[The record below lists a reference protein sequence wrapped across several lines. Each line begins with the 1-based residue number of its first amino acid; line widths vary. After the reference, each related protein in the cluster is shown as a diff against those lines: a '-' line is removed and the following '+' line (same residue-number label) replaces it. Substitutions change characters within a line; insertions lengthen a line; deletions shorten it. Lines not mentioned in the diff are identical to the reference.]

1 MQREILKAEAD
12 VMTYQRSGMC
22 FVVLNHSGQRKVS
35 RPRAPTTVE
44 PLRLADHHGE
54 WRDDEPQRGDQDQYD
69 LPGVERPYE
78 RKHYLAITE
87 DERASA
93 ACKNP
98 SVEHTH
104 RHTTAAGREE
114 VRQ

>member
-1 MQREILKAEAD
+1 
-12 VMTYQRSGMC
+12 MTYQRSGMC
-22 FVVLNHSGQRKVS
+22 FVVSNHTGQRKVS
-35 RPRAPTTVE
+35 RPGPPPTVE

-54 WRDDEPQRGDQDQYD
+54 RRDEQPQRADQDQYE

-87 DERASA
+87 ATPEQSSEDQRASA
-93 ACKNP
+93 AYKNP

-104 RHTTAAGREE
+104 RRTAATAREE
-114 VRQ
+114 